1 MSVKKWE
8 PLNSLSRGF
17 TFGFDYFMDPSVA
30 DVEAEPSYPL
40 YNTTQFQGIHVGYDY
55 SFWKFTIRLQYG
67 TMITEAGQD
76 LKDGAFLRPAFKF
89 DISPNFYAQ
98 FGLKTYRGATADWFE
113 FGMGY
118 NIIKL

>member
-1 MSVKKWE
+1 M
-8 PLNSLSRGF
+8 
-17 TFGFDYFMDPSVA
+17 A
-30 DVEAEPSYPL
+30 DVAAEPSYPL
-40 YNTTQFQGIHVGYDY
+40 YNTTQFPGIHVGYDY

-76 LKDGAFLRPAFKF
+76 LKDGAFLRPDFKF

-118 NIIKL
+118 KIFKF